1 MEFSVT
7 YIGMLQTPFTTP
19 FQEWLDGMTLIFNLG
34 YAMVIRGYFLLLLIG
49 FMIYVTGLSD
59 TLSKALVIAGIVLYI
74 GGPPIINLFAG
85 MLGVG
90 TVSADEALATWLN
103 FVGIGDA
110 EFIHLLI
117 MIGGIVLSVC
127 GLSGAILYFTPASND
142 LKVRG
147 QSLIVRALILAPV
160 LAFFQLAPWM

>member
-7 YIGMLQTPFTTP
+7 YIGMLQTPFTVP

-34 YAMVIRGYFLLLLIG
+34 YAMAIRGYFLLLLIG

-59 TLSKALVIAGIVLYI
+59 TLSKALVVAGVVLYI
-74 GGPPIINLFAG
+74 AGPPVINLFAG
-85 MLGVG
+85 MAGIGVIS
-90 TVSADEALATWLN
+90 VDEALATWMN
-103 FVGIGDA
+103 FVGISDA

-117 MIGGIVLSVC
+117 MIGGILLSVC
-127 GLSGAILYFTPASND
+127 GLSGAILYFTPASSD
-142 LKVRG
+142 LKARG

-160 LAFFQLAPWM
+160 LAFFQLVPWM